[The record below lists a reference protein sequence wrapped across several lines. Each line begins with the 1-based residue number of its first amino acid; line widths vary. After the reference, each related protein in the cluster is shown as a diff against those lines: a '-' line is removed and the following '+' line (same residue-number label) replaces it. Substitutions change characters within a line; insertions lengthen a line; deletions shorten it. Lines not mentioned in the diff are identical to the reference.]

1 MVSLLPEDSL
11 VRLRAVLGEK
21 LGGLNARGVQTL
33 VMADVEG
40 IVTNQ
45 RLQQFSSDHTT
56 DITKMLQ
63 DLVSKEFLVKKG
75 YGRWASYRL
84 AERVAKSGGNSE
96 GTPDTT
102 MGDPSHS
109 AGNSSHNAEDSSH
122 NAGNSSHNA
131 GNSSHNAGNSS
142 HNAEDSSH
150 NAGNSSHNAGNSSQ
164 SNQFDL
170 ALLIIAEQA
179 RAKSRLTPESMREV
193 LTALCAVSELSLE
206 EIGRMLHR
214 NARGIRN
221 RYLRPMVQSGRMQL
235 RFPDEPNHPKQA

>member
-75 YGRWASYRL
+75 NGRWASYRL
-84 AERVAKSGGNSE
+84 AERVAKSGGNSA
-96 GTPDTT
+96 GTTDTT

-109 AGNSSHNAEDSSH
+109 VED
-122 NAGNSSHNA
+122 
-131 GNSSHNAGNSS
+131 SSHNAGNSS

-150 NAGNSSHNAGNSSQ
+150 NVGNSSHNVGNSSHNVGNSSQ
-164 SNQFDL
+164 SNQFDQ

-179 RAKSRLTPESMREV
+179 RAKSRLTPESMRKV

-235 RFPDEPNHPKQA
+235 RFPDEPNHPKQAYRTNPDWGES

>member
-63 DLVSKEFLVKKG
+63 DIVSKEFLVKKG

-109 AGNSSHNAEDSSH
+109 AED
-122 NAGNSSHNA
+122 
-131 GNSSHNAGNSS
+131 
-142 HNAEDSSH
+142 
-150 NAGNSSHNAGNSSQ
+150 SSHNAGNSSQ

-179 RAKSRLTPESMREV
+179 RAKSRLTPESMRKV

>member
-131 GNSSHNAGNSS
+131 GNSS
-142 HNAEDSSH
+142 
-150 NAGNSSHNAGNSSQ
+150 Q

>member
-63 DLVSKEFLVKKG
+63 DIVSKEFLVKKG

-109 AGNSSHNAEDSSH
+109 AEDSSHNAED
-122 NAGNSSHNA
+122 
-131 GNSSHNAGNSS
+131 
-142 HNAEDSSH
+142 
-150 NAGNSSHNAGNSSQ
+150 SSHNAGNSSQ

-179 RAKSRLTPESMREV
+179 RAKSRLTPESMRKV

-235 RFPDEPNHPKQA
+235 RFPDEPNHPKQAYRTNPDWGES

>member
-96 GTPDTT
+96 GTRHTT
-102 MGDPSHS
+102 PGTRHTTPGTRHTTP
-109 AGNSSHNAEDSSH
+109 GTRHTTPGTRQRVTSS
-122 NAGNSSHNA
+122 
-131 GNSSHNAGNSS
+131 
-142 HNAEDSSH
+142 
-150 NAGNSSHNAGNSSQ
+150 
-164 SNQFDL
+164 
-170 ALLIIAEQA
+170 
-179 RAKSRLTPESMREV
+179 
-193 LTALCAVSELSLE
+193 
-206 EIGRMLHR
+206 
-214 NARGIRN
+214 IR
-221 RYLRPMVQSGRMQL
+221 P
-235 RFPDEPNHPKQA
+235 F

>member
-11 VRLRAVLGEK
+11 VRLRSVLGEK

-131 GNSSHNAGNSS
+131 GNSS
-142 HNAEDSSH
+142 
-150 NAGNSSHNAGNSSQ
+150 Q

>member
-75 YGRWASYRL
+75 NGRWASYRL
-84 AERVAKSGGNSE
+84 AERVAKSGGNSA
-96 GTPDTT
+96 GTTDTT

-109 AGNSSHNAEDSSH
+109 AED
-122 NAGNSSHNA
+122 
-131 GNSSHNAGNSS
+131 
-142 HNAEDSSH
+142 
-150 NAGNSSHNAGNSSQ
+150 SSHNAGNSSQ